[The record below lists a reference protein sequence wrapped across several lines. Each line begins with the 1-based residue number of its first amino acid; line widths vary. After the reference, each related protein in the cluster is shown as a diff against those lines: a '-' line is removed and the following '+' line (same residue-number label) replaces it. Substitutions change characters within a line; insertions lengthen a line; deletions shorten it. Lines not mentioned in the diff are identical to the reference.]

1 MFSGIDVLL
10 HGMVLPMSCYGPQ
23 HIFCPCLFGP
33 NYKRNKIM
41 YSDIVQALQII
52 TDQVVSDIQGALVS
66 ETPFSFQF
74 LPFSGD

>member
-1 MFSGIDVLL
+1 
-10 HGMVLPMSCYGPQ
+10 
-23 HIFCPCLFGP
+23 
-33 NYKRNKIM
+33 M

-66 ETPFSFQF
+66 ETLFSFQF